1 MYGWWWL
8 LLFIYYFLFVSIS
21 NTENRPNSTE
31 LAVTGSALPVMLTFN
46 RGPVIKF
53 MDCFLGEQTQVLCTL
68 KNESESLPV
77 KFSFRKTAH
86 FNISPEKGKIKKSST
101 KVIISLS

>member
-1 MYGWWWL
+1 MC
-8 LLFIYYFLFVSIS
+8 IS
-21 NTENRPNSTE
+21 NTENHPNCTE

-46 RGPVIKF
+46 PGPVIKF

-77 KFSFRKTAH
+77 KFSFRKTIH
-86 FNISPEKGKIKKSST
+86 FKISPEKGKIKKSST
-101 KVIISLS
+101 KVIISFS